1 MILHNLQ
8 LWTLIS
14 FAINYQLQKQYHMR
28 VFFKFE
34 SNDTTCVAL
43 TTYFCLIIS
52 QTFKMVILQKTTMS
66 YIY

>member
-1 MILHNLQ
+1 
-8 LWTLIS
+8 
-14 FAINYQLQKQYHMR
+14 MR

-52 QTFKMVILQKTTMS
+52 QNFKMVILQKTTMS